1 MLARLNI
8 FLGGDPE
15 KYQKTMTE
23 FLHNISM
30 QALIKSNVKILLEF
44 VKIVDLITN
53 LIGLLQQWN
62 SLSIKINE
70 ENINDAIESI
80 NNYRLYFQSDPM
92 KEIQEDVD
100 DMIKKDVIPEIPVD
114 FIPPTPLT
122 SKEIKKQSREEGEN
136 SSKLL

>member
-15 KYQKTMTE
+15 KYQKTMTK

-70 ENINDAIESI
+70 ENINEAIESI

-92 KEIQEDVD
+92 EEIQEDVD

-114 FIPPTPLT
+114 FVPPTPLT